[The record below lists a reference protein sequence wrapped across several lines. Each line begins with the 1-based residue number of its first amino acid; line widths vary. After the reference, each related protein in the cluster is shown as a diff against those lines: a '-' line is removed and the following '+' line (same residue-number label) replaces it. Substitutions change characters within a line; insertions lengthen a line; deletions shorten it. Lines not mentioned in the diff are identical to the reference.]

1 MDYVL
6 FCEPHSLLP
15 QSCLLLISARRRRRL
30 LDDRRQDTKRRQTN
44 INVAA
49 YICIASDFRQRE
61 VTTII
66 GISNASL
73 INFFVFVTSLSL
85 LHCRSASAYSL
96 CNGLH
101 TAGLEWLSSF
111 LASVDCRFLLLVP
124 GEFLFSS

>member
-15 QSCLLLISARRRRRL
+15 QSCLLLISTRRRRRC
-30 LDDRRQDTKRRQTN
+30 LDERRQDTKRRQTN

-61 VTTII
+61 ATTII

-73 INFFVFVTSLSL
+73 INFFVFMTSLSL
-85 LHCRSASAYSL
+85 LHSRSGSAYAL
-96 CNGLH
+96 RDGLH
-101 TAGLEWLSSF
+101 TGRLEWLSSV
-111 LASVDCRFLLLVP
+111 LASIGYRFSLLLVP
-124 GEFLFSS
+124 G

>member
-15 QSCLLLISARRRRRL
+15 QSCLLLISTRRRRRL
-30 LDDRRQDTKRRQTN
+30 FDDRRQDTKRRQTN

-49 YICIASDFRQRE
+49 YICIASDFRRRE

-73 INFFVFVTSLSL
+73 INFFVFMTSLSL
-85 LHCRSASAYSL
+85 LHCRIASAYSL
-96 CNGLH
+96 RDGLH
-101 TAGLEWLSSF
+101 TVRVEWLSSL
-111 LASVDCRFLLLVP
+111 LASVDYRFSLLLVP
-124 GEFLFSS
+124 G

>member
-15 QSCLLLISARRRRRL
+15 QSCLLPISTRRRRHH
-30 LDDRRQDTKRRQTN
+30 LDERRQDTKRRQTN

-61 VTTII
+61 AVI

-73 INFFVFVTSLSL
+73 INFFVFMTSLAL
-85 LHCRSASAYSL
+85 LHCRSANAYVL
-96 CNGLH
+96 RDVLH
-101 TAGLEWLSSF
+101 KVEWLSSF
-111 LASVDCRFLLLVP
+111 PCID
-124 GEFLFSS
+124 